1 MVGSWAT
8 TLLKWPLGAVEAGLS
23 AVPDEE
29 PSVKGGKPSGLGR
42 PLLGPSDDHK
52 APVWQQT
59 ITGSILCPL
68 HLLKR

>member
-29 PSVKGGKPSGLGR
+29 PSVKGASPVGLADPCLGHRMITRHPSGNKLS
-42 PLLGPSDDHK
+42 LDQSYVHC
-52 APVWQQT
+52 
-59 ITGSILCPL
+59 IF
-68 HLLKR
+68 